1 MVARKRLEVKKLMS
15 DYTFTELGKD
25 TSYSDSYDSS
35 LLCPIPRVKAR
46 QSNAQSKPLP
56 FVGVDVWTAY
66 ELSWLNLDGLPQIA
80 IVEFMVPCDSQSI
93 VESKSFKLY
102 LNSFIQTQFPS
113 MEAVEN
119 QLVIDL
125 SAATGAVVEV
135 TLYDISEYQ
144 GIQPIGEP
152 QGLCVDRQPLVIDTY
167 SPDASF
173 LRLQSDTE
181 VIETL
186 YSHLLK
192 TNCPVTD
199 QPDWASVY
207 IFYKGAKI
215 DQAGLLKYIVSYRQ
229 HQDFHEQCV
238 EQIFTDIMSSCS
250 PSELSVYARYMR
262 RGGLDINPFRSTHL
276 SRPPLF
282 RQVRQ

>member
-1 MVARKRLEVKKLMS
+1 MS
-15 DYTFTELGKD
+15 DYTFTELGKE
-25 TSYSDSYDSS
+25 TRYSDSYDPS
-35 LLCPIPRVKAR
+35 LLCPIPRLKAR
-46 QSNAQSKPLP
+46 QSEYKAESLP
-56 FVGVDVWTAY
+56 FIGVDVWTAY

-80 IVEFMVPCDSQSI
+80 IVEFLVPCDSDAI

-102 LNSFIQTQFPS
+102 LNSFIQTKFAS
-113 MEAVEN
+113 MEAV
-119 QLVIDL
+119 QSTLTKDL
-125 SAATGAVVEV
+125 SAATAAVVEV
-135 TLYDISEYQ
+135 ILYEVSEYQ
-144 GIQPIGEP
+144 GIQPISEP
-152 QGLCVDRQPLVIDTY
+152 QGLCIDRQSLVIDAYT
-167 SPDASF
+167 PDSS
-173 LRLQSDTE
+173 LLQLEGDM
-181 VIETL
+181 VVNETL

-207 IFYKGAKI
+207 IFYKGIKI

-238 EQIFTDIMSSCS
+238 EQIFTDIMSACS
-250 PSELSVYARYMR
+250 PTELSVYARYMR

-276 SRPPLF
+276 DRPPLF

>member
-1 MVARKRLEVKKLMS
+1 MS
-15 DYTFTELGKD
+15 DYTFTELGKE
-25 TSYSDSYDSS
+25 TRYSDSYDPN

-46 QSNAQSKPLP
+46 QAEQASQTLP
-56 FVGVDVWTAY
+56 FIGVDVWTAY

-80 IVEFMVPCDSQSI
+80 IVEFMVPCDSDSI

-102 LNSFIQTQFPS
+102 LNSFIQTKFAS
-113 MEAVEN
+113 MEFVHSN
-119 QLVIDL
+119 LVKDL

-135 TLYDISEYQ
+135 TLYEISEYQ
-144 GIQPIGEP
+144 GIQPISEP
-152 QGLCVDRQPLVIDTY
+152 QGYCIDRQPIVIDTY
-167 SPDASF
+167 IPDATLLATQGDAQVS
-173 LRLQSDTE
+173 
-181 VIETL
+181 ETL

-199 QPDWASVY
+199 QPDWASIY

-238 EQIFTDIMSSCS
+238 EKIFSDIMSACS

-262 RGGLDINPFRSTHL
+262 RGGCDINPFRSTHSL
-276 SRPPLF
+276 RPPLF

>member
-1 MVARKRLEVKKLMS
+1 MT

-25 TSYSDSYDSS
+25 TSYSDSYNPS

-46 QSNAQSKPLP
+46 QTSDESMALP
-56 FVGVDVWTAY
+56 FIGVDVWTAY

-80 IVEFMVPCDSQSI
+80 IVEFMVPCDSDSI

-102 LNSFIQTQFPS
+102 LNSFIQTQFVS
-113 MEAVEN
+113 MEAVQA
-119 QLVIDL
+119 QLTKDL
-125 SAATGAVVEV
+125 SAATGATVDVV
-135 TLYDISEYQ
+135 LYEISEYQ
-144 GIQPIGEP
+144 GVQPISEP
-152 QGLCVDRQPLVIDTY
+152 QGLCIDRQPLVIDAY
-167 SPDASF
+167 SPDSSLLA
-173 LRLQSDTE
+173 LENDTE
-181 VIETL
+181 VNETL

-207 IFYKGAKI
+207 IFYKGPKI
-215 DQAGLLKYIVSYRQ
+215 ARAGLLKYIVSYRQ

-238 EQIFTDIMSSCS
+238 EQIFLDIMASCA
-250 PSELSVYARYMR
+250 PTELSVYARYMR
-262 RGGLDINPFRSTHL
+262 RGGLDINPFRSNH
-276 SRPPLF
+276 SPRPPLF

>member
-1 MVARKRLEVKKLMS
+1 MS
-15 DYTFTELGKD
+15 DYTFTELGKE
-25 TSYSDSYDSS
+25 TRYSDSYDPN

-46 QSNAQSKPLP
+46 QAEQPSQTLP
-56 FVGVDVWTAY
+56 FIGVDVWTAY
-66 ELSWLNLDGLPQIA
+66 ELSWLNLYGLPQIA
-80 IVEFMVPCDSQSI
+80 IVEFMVPCDSDSI

-102 LNSFIQTQFPS
+102 LNSFIQTKFAS
-113 MEAVEN
+113 MESVHSN
-119 QLVIDL
+119 LVKDL

-135 TLYDISEYQ
+135 TLYEVSEYQ
-144 GIQPIGEP
+144 GIQPISEP
-152 QGLCVDRQPLVIDTY
+152 QGYCIDRQPIVIDTY
-167 SPDASF
+167 IPDST
-173 LRLQSDTE
+173 LLTTE
-181 VIETL
+181 GDAQVNETL

-199 QPDWASVY
+199 QPDWASIY

-238 EQIFTDIMSSCS
+238 EQIFKDIMSACS

-262 RGGLDINPFRSTHL
+262 RGGLDINPFRSTH
-276 SRPPLF
+276 SHRPPLF

>member
-1 MVARKRLEVKKLMS
+1 MS
-15 DYTFTELGKD
+15 DYTFTELGKE
-25 TSYSDSYDSS
+25 TRYSDSYDPN

-46 QSNAQSKPLP
+46 QAEQSSQTLP
-56 FVGVDVWTAY
+56 FIGVDVWTAY

-80 IVEFMVPCDSQSI
+80 IVEFMVPCDSDSI

-102 LNSFIQTQFPS
+102 LNSFIQTKFAS
-113 MEAVEN
+113 MESVHSN
-119 QLVIDL
+119 LVKDL
-125 SAATGAVVEV
+125 SAATGATVEV
-135 TLYDISEYQ
+135 TLYEISEYQ

-152 QGLCVDRQPLVIDTY
+152 QGYCIDRQPIVIDTY
-167 SPDASF
+167 IPDST
-173 LRLQSDTE
+173 LLTTESDAQ
-181 VIETL
+181 INETI

-199 QPDWASVY
+199 QPDWASIY

-215 DQAGLLKYIVSYRQ
+215 DQASLLKYIVSYRQ

-238 EQIFTDIMSSCS
+238 EQIFIDIMSSCS
-250 PSELSVYARYMR
+250 PTELSVYARYMR
-262 RGGLDINPFRSTHL
+262 RGGLDINPFRSTHSL
-276 SRPPLF
+276 RPPLF

>member
-1 MVARKRLEVKKLMS
+1 MVARERLEVKKLMS

-35 LLCPIPRVKAR
+35 LLCPISRVKAR
-46 QSNAQSKPLP
+46 QSNDQSKPLP
-56 FVGVDVWTAY
+56 FIGVDVWTAY
-66 ELSWLNLDGLPQIA
+66 ELSWLNLNGLPQIA

-102 LNSFIQTQFPS
+102 LNSFIQTQFVS
-113 MEAVEN
+113 MEAVEH
-119 QLVIDL
+119 QLVVDL

-135 TLYDISEYQ
+135 TLYEISEYQ

-152 QGLCVDRQPLVIDTY
+152 QGLCVDRQPLVIDAY
-167 SPDASF
+167 SPDASL
-173 LRLQSDTE
+173 LRLESDTQ

-238 EQIFTDIMSSCS
+238 EQIFTDIMSACS

-262 RGGLDINPFRSTHL
+262 RGGLDINPFRSTHML
-276 SRPPLF
+276 RPPMF

>member
-1 MVARKRLEVKKLMS
+1 MT
-15 DYTFTELGKD
+15 DYTFTELGKE
-25 TSYSDSYDSS
+25 TSYSDSYDPS

-46 QSNAQSKPLP
+46 QSKDQSMPLP
-56 FVGVDVWTAY
+56 FIGVDVWTAY
-66 ELSWLNLDGLPQIA
+66 ELSWLNMDGLPQVA
-80 IVEFMVPCDSQSI
+80 IVEFIIPCDSQSI

-102 LNSFIQTQFPS
+102 LNSFIQTKFSS
-113 MEAVEN
+113 MEAVQI
-119 QLVIDL
+119 QLIKDI
-125 SAATGAVVEV
+125 SAATGASVEV
-135 TLYDISEYQ
+135 SLYELAEYQ
-144 GIQPIGEP
+144 GIQPITEP
-152 QGLCVDRQPLVIDTY
+152 QGLCIDRQSLVIDTY
-167 SPDASF
+167 SPDASL
-173 LRLQSDTE
+173 LRLQNDTE
-181 VIETL
+181 VKETL

-207 IFYKGAKI
+207 IFYQGAKI
-215 DQAGLLKYIVSYRQ
+215 DPAGLLEYIVSYRQ

-238 EQIFTDIMSSCS
+238 EQIFLDIMSACS

-262 RGGLDINPFRSTHL
+262 RGGLDINPFRSSYL

>member
-1 MVARKRLEVKKLMS
+1 MS
-15 DYTFTELGKD
+15 DYTFTELGKE
-25 TSYSDSYDSS
+25 TRYSDSYDPN

-46 QSNAQSKPLP
+46 QAEQSSQTLP
-56 FVGVDVWTAY
+56 FIGVDVWTAY

-80 IVEFMVPCDSQSI
+80 IVEFMVPCDSDSI

-102 LNSFIQTQFPS
+102 LNSFIQTKFAS
-113 MEAVEN
+113 MESVHSN
-119 QLVIDL
+119 LVKDL
-125 SAATGAVVEV
+125 SAATGATVEV
-135 TLYDISEYQ
+135 TLYEISEYQ

-152 QGLCVDRQPLVIDTY
+152 QGYCIDRQPIVIDTY
-167 SPDASF
+167 IPDST
-173 LRLQSDTE
+173 LLTTESDAQ
-181 VIETL
+181 VNETI

-199 QPDWASVY
+199 QPDWASIY

-215 DQAGLLKYIVSYRQ
+215 DQANLLKYIVSYRQ

-238 EQIFTDIMSSCS
+238 EQIFIDIMSSCS
-250 PSELSVYARYMR
+250 PTELSVYARYMR
-262 RGGLDINPFRSTHL
+262 RGGLDINPFRSTHSL
-276 SRPPLF
+276 RPPLF

>member
-1 MVARKRLEVKKLMS
+1 MT

-25 TSYSDSYDSS
+25 TSYSDSYNPS

-46 QSNAQSKPLP
+46 QTSNESMALT
-56 FVGVDVWTAY
+56 FIGVDVWTAY

-80 IVEFMVPCDSQSI
+80 IVEFMVPCDSDSI

-102 LNSFIQTQFPS
+102 LNSFIQTQFVS
-113 MEAVEN
+113 MEAVQA
-119 QLVIDL
+119 QLIKDL
-125 SAATGAVVEV
+125 SAATDAEVEV
-135 TLYDISEYQ
+135 VLYEIAEYQ
-144 GIQPIGEP
+144 GVQPISEP
-152 QGLCVDRQPLVIDTY
+152 QGLCIDRQPLVIDAY
-167 SPDASF
+167 SPDAS
-173 LRLQSDTE
+173 LLALESDTE
-181 VIETL
+181 VNETL

-207 IFYKGAKI
+207 IFYKGPKI
-215 DQAGLLKYIVSYRQ
+215 DRAGLLKYIVSYRQ

-238 EQIFTDIMSSCS
+238 EQIFLDIMASCA
-250 PSELSVYARYMR
+250 PTELSVYARYMR
-262 RGGLDINPFRSTHL
+262 RGGLDINPFRSNHL

>member
-1 MVARKRLEVKKLMS
+1 MAARKRLEAEKLMT
-15 DYTFTELGKD
+15 DYTFTELGKE
-25 TSYSDSYDSS
+25 TKYSDCYDPS
-35 LLCPIPRVKAR
+35 LLCPIPRAKAR
-46 QSNAQSKPLP
+46 QCEDQSVLLP
-56 FVGVDVWTAY
+56 FTGVDVWTAY

-80 IVEFMVPCDSQSI
+80 IVEFMIPCDSESI

-102 LNSFIQTQFPS
+102 LNSFIQTKFAC
-113 MEAVEN
+113 MEAVQA
-119 QLVIDL
+119 QLVNDI
-125 SAATGAVVEV
+125 SAATGAKVEV
-135 TLYDISEYQ
+135 SLFELAEYQ
-144 GIQPIGEP
+144 GILPISEP
-152 QGLCVDRQPLVIDTY
+152 QGLCIDSQPLVIDSY
-167 SPDASF
+167 SPDS
-173 LRLQSDTE
+173 RLLGVQSE
-181 VIETL
+181 NVVSETL

-199 QPDWASVY
+199 QPDWASIY

-238 EQIFTDIMSSCS
+238 EQIFTDIMSVCA

-262 RGGLDINPFRSTHL
+262 RGGLDINPFRSTHI

>member
-1 MVARKRLEVKKLMS
+1 MS
-15 DYTFTELGKD
+15 DYTFTELGKE
-25 TSYSDSYDSS
+25 TCYSDSYDAN

-46 QSNAQSKPLP
+46 QSAQAPESLP

-80 IVEFMVPCDSQSI
+80 IVEFIVPCDSDSI

-102 LNSFIQTQFPS
+102 LNSFIQTKFSS
-113 MEAVEN
+113 MEEVESH
-119 QLVIDL
+119 LVKDL
-125 SAATGAVVEV
+125 SAATGSIVEV
-135 TLYDISEYQ
+135 TLYELGEYQ
-144 GIQPIGEP
+144 GIQPISEP
-152 QGLCVDRQPLVIDTY
+152 QGVCIDRQPVVIDSYT
-167 SPDASF
+167 PDASL
-173 LRLQSDTE
+173 LRTE
-181 VIETL
+181 ANGSINETL

-199 QPDWASVY
+199 QPDWASIY
-207 IFYKGAKI
+207 IFYQGNKI

-238 EQIFTDIMSSCS
+238 EQIFLDIMSACS
-250 PSELSVYARYMR
+250 PTQLSVYARYMR
-262 RGGLDINPFRSTHL
+262 RGGLDINPFRSTHSL
-276 SRPPLF
+276 RPPLF

>member
-1 MVARKRLEVKKLMS
+1 MT

-25 TSYSDSYDSS
+25 TSYSDSYNPS

-46 QSNAQSKPLP
+46 QTTNESMALP
-56 FVGVDVWTAY
+56 FIGVDVWTAY

-80 IVEFMVPCDSQSI
+80 IVEFMVPCDSDSI

-102 LNSFIQTQFPS
+102 LNSFIQTQFVS
-113 MEAVEN
+113 MEAVQA
-119 QLVIDL
+119 QLIKDL
-125 SAATGAVVEV
+125 SAATGAEVEV
-135 TLYDISEYQ
+135 VLYEIAEYQ
-144 GIQPIGEP
+144 GVQPISEP
-152 QGLCVDRQPLVIDTY
+152 QGLCIDRQPLVIDAY
-167 SPDASF
+167 SPDSSLLA
-173 LRLQSDTE
+173 LESDTE
-181 VIETL
+181 VNETL

-207 IFYKGAKI
+207 IFYKGPKI
-215 DQAGLLKYIVSYRQ
+215 DRAGLLKYIVSYRQ

-238 EQIFTDIMSSCS
+238 EQIFLDIMASCA
-250 PSELSVYARYMR
+250 PTELSVYARYMR
-262 RGGLDINPFRSTHL
+262 RGGLDINPFRSNHL

>member
-1 MVARKRLEVKKLMS
+1 MS
-15 DYTFTELGKD
+15 DYTFTELGKE
-25 TSYSDSYDSS
+25 TRYSDSYDPN

-46 QSNAQSKPLP
+46 QAEQSSQTLP
-56 FVGVDVWTAY
+56 FIGVDVWTAY

-80 IVEFMVPCDSQSI
+80 IVEFMVPCDSDSI

-102 LNSFIQTQFPS
+102 LNSFIQTKFAS
-113 MEAVEN
+113 MESVHSN
-119 QLVIDL
+119 LVKDL
-125 SAATGAVVEV
+125 SAATGATVEV
-135 TLYDISEYQ
+135 TLYEISEYQ

-152 QGLCVDRQPLVIDTY
+152 QGYCIDRQPIVIDTY
-167 SPDASF
+167 IPDST
-173 LRLQSDTE
+173 LLTTESDAQ
-181 VIETL
+181 VNETI

-199 QPDWASVY
+199 QPDWASIY

-215 DQAGLLKYIVSYRQ
+215 DQASLLKYIVSYRQ

-238 EQIFTDIMSSCS
+238 EQIFIDIMSSCS
-250 PSELSVYARYMR
+250 PTELSVYARYMR
-262 RGGLDINPFRSTHL
+262 RGGLDINPFRTTHSL
-276 SRPPLF
+276 RPPLF

>member
-1 MVARKRLEVKKLMS
+1 MA
-15 DYTFTELGKD
+15 DYRFTELGKD
-25 TSYSDSYDSS
+25 TRYSDSYNPS

-46 QSNAQSKPLP
+46 QTSDESMTLP
-56 FVGVDVWTAY
+56 FIGVDVWTAY

-80 IVEFMVPCDSQSI
+80 IVEFMVPCDSDSI

-102 LNSFIQTQFPS
+102 LNSFIQTQFVS
-113 MEAVEN
+113 MEAVQA
-119 QLVIDL
+119 QLAKDL
-125 SAATGAVVEV
+125 SAATGAVVDV
-135 TLYDISEYQ
+135 VLYEISEYQ
-144 GIQPIGEP
+144 GVQPISEP
-152 QGLCVDRQPLVIDTY
+152 QGLCIDRQPLVIDAY
-167 SPDASF
+167 SPDSSLLA
-173 LRLQSDTE
+173 LESDTE
-181 VIETL
+181 VNETL

-207 IFYKGAKI
+207 IFYKGPKI
-215 DQAGLLKYIVSYRQ
+215 ARAGLLKYIVSYRQ

-238 EQIFTDIMSSCS
+238 EQIFLDIMASCA
-250 PSELSVYARYMR
+250 PTELSVYARYMR
-262 RGGLDINPFRSTHL
+262 RGGLDINPFRSNHS